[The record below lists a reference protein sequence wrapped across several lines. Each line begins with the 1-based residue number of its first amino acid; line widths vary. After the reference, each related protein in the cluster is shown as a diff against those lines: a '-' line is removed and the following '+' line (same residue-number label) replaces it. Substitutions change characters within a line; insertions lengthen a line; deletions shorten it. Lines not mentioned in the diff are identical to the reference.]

1 MQIIMKTKIILSLL
15 LLLPFAAFSQMKWQ
29 PEANTIDLHHPVE
42 VFDNVTI
49 DKDACTITKDG
60 KTFKLYGKVKIVDNW
75 GDIKVQLVENWPDIK
90 VKIVENWPDKCG
102 KFQMVDTWP
111 ELKVQIVD
119 NFADIKVKI
128 VENWPGF

>member
-1 MQIIMKTKIILSLL
+1 M
-15 LLLPFAAFSQMKWQ
+15 LPLAGFAQMKWQ
-29 PEANTIDLHHPVE
+29 PEDHHIDIHHPVE
-42 VFDNVTI
+42 VFGDVTI

-60 KTFKLYGKVKIVDNW
+60 KTYKLYGKVKIVDNW
-75 GDIKVQLVENWPDIK
+75 GDLKVQLVENWPDLK

-102 KFQMVDTWP
+102 KFQVVDTWP

-119 NFADIKVKI
+119 NFADIKVKV

>member
-1 MQIIMKTKIILSLL
+1 MKQIIILMMLL
-15 LLLPFAAFSQMKWQ
+15 MLPFAGFAQMKWQ
-29 PEANTIDLHHPVE
+29 PEDHHINIHHPVE
-42 VFDNVTI
+42 VFGDVTI

-60 KTFKLYGKVKIVDNW
+60 KTYKLYGKIKIVDNW
-75 GDIKVQLVENWPDIK
+75 ADLKVQIVENWPDLK

-102 KFQMVDTWP
+102 KFQVVDTWP

-119 NFADIKVKI
+119 NFADIKVKV